1 MAAGGVVVF
10 FWEEN
15 DASFW
20 GLKFQNQGLGMAE
33 FTVVWFRWGEKG
45 GHGDG
50 QKLAKLRWS
59 STGKRGPM
67 QKVTLSL
74 TLSQCTARNSYR
86 GRVWQICLE
95 HASTFFHAQKAE
107 NCSHLGLSACSTFT
121 LDYTSVPSLFSCHDH
136 ITWSFNFPPS
146 FPVPMNEGSS
156 RLPPKPPQAIPFV
169 LGGKPRKRLSGESLR
184 AQWKAWKLNKVEWLR
199 CHFEP
204 SLEPKKKA
212 WLQIQTAGVLDLF
225 GKNSWK
231 KLMDFFLGCFLNIWK
246 NKDGGGQCFGE
257 KISSF
262 HRRRDCTIAALKSE
276 KAVSGTQQK
285 IDVAHPQSL
294 TWNLKMM
301 VSIRNPL
308 FQGSNLTWNLK
319 MNPWKKE
326 IPIGNHHFY
335 PRKLTA
341 GTWKCLLRKRKNTSS
356 KPFFLGSKC

>member
-1 MAAGGVVVF
+1 MYCKKQLQRKSLANMFGTCEYVF
-10 FWEEN
+10 PC
-15 DASFW
+15 S
-20 GLKFQNQGLGMAE
+20 
-33 FTVVWFRWGEKG
+33 KG
-45 GHGDG
+45 R
-50 QKLAKLRWS
+50 KLQSPW
-59 STGKRGPM
+59 T
-67 QKVTLSL
+67 
-74 TLSQCTARNSYR
+74 
-86 GRVWQICLE
+86 
-95 HASTFFHAQKAE
+95 
-107 NCSHLGLSACSTFT
+107 LGLFDFHIGLYQCAKPFF
-121 LDYTSVPSLFSCHDH
+121 LAMITSLGVSISPRHFPFLWTKDH
-136 ITWSFNFPPS
+136 PAFLRNLHRP
-146 FPVPMNEGSS
+146 
-156 RLPPKPPQAIPFV
+156 IPFV

-204 SLEPKKKA
+204 SLEPKKKRGFKFK
-212 WLQIQTAGVLDLF
+212 LQVFWICLE
-225 GKNSWK
+225 KISWK
-231 KLMDFFLGCFLNIWK
+231 KLMDFFLGCFLNIWEK
-246 NKDGGGQCFGE
+246 TKMEGGEQCFGE

-341 GTWKCLLRKRKNTSS
+341 GTWKM
-356 KPFFLGSKC
+356 PP